1 MRQNNRKKQTK
12 VCIFHQSQ
20 SASSAFEPF
29 AETVAAQLKKIG
41 IKVNIQKLGWE
52 GYMWT
57 LQNGQ
62 FDLYV
67 AETKILNN
75 MDVSELVI
83 PGGSMAYG
91 IYKGSDNT
99 TSDQSQN
106 KDNGAGDDVTEGLDD
121 NFSIQY
127 TLDDSIK
134 GFYNGEY
141 SLVDIINSFN
151 AGMPLIPVCYRY
163 GLTTCDV
170 ALEIN
175 EISSVSDPFFGI
187 SMIGSKR

>member
-1 MRQNNRKKQTK
+1 MKKLL
-12 VCIFHQSQ
+12 CLL
-20 SASSAFEPF
+20 
-29 AETVAAQLKKIG
+29 VAMLMVMG
-41 IKVNIQKLGWE
+41 
-52 GYMWT
+52 MM
-57 LQNGQ
+57 
-62 FDLYV
+62 V
-67 AETKILNN
+67 AC
-75 MDVSELVI
+75 
-83 PGGSMAYG
+83 G
-91 IYKGSDNT
+91 
-99 TSDQSQN
+99 
-106 KDNGAGDDVTEGLDD
+106 GAGDDVTEGLDD